1 MRRASLPDCHQL
13 GFGIGEPMH
22 IHLPS
27 GVFERFMCEP
37 EVKFHGIVIGK
48 YSISSDFVGFN

>member
-1 MRRASLPDCHQL
+1 
-13 GFGIGEPMH
+13 MH